1 MFEWK
6 FLDLNRGKQHLTRV
20 KTLQELIF
28 ELCLFWQ
35 YIDILCTFDSTN
47 FNFFARIIGF
57 IILASLPSVL
67 ILIR

>member
-28 ELCLFWQ
+28 ELCLF
-35 YIDILCTFDSTN
+35 
-47 FNFFARIIGF
+47 
-57 IILASLPSVL
+57 
-67 ILIR
+67 